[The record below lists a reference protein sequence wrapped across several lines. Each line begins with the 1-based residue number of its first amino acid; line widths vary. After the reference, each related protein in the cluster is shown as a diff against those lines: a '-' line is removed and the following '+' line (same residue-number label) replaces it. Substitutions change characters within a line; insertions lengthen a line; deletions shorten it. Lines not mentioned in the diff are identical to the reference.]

1 MSAARADTGHAC
13 AASLACAARL
23 AQGRAGKGQGPR
35 ERWPEKGHKRMLAIF
50 TPDALLALTLS
61 FIAGGIAGWGLARM
75 GQVGLAW
82 ALVALAMLLALGVSF
97 FGFTQP
103 GLRGIGPA
111 MAGPL
116 VIAPIGL
123 AAAVGVTIETLRRRR
138 RAARDEGGPPQDG
151 G

>member
-1 MSAARADTGHAC
+1 MF
-13 AASLACAARL
+13 
-23 AQGRAGKGQGPR
+23 
-35 ERWPEKGHKRMLAIF
+35 AIF
-50 TPDALLALTLS
+50 SPDGLLALTLS
-61 FIAGGIAGWGLARM
+61 LIAGGVAGWGLARM

-97 FGFTQP
+97 YGFTQP
-103 GLRGIGPA
+103 GLGGIGPA

-116 VIAPIGL
+116 IIAPIGL
-123 AAAVGVTIETLRRRR
+123 AAALGITIEALRRRR